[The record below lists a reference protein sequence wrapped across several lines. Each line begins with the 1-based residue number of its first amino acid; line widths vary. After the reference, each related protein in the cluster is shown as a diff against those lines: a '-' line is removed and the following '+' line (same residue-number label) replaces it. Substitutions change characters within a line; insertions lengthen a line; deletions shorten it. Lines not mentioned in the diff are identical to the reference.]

1 MLPSVQIWRSRPV
14 LTDSAPT
21 AAASAVVFPTARQAL
36 AAVIAHLNLG
46 RRSYIG
52 IPDYSSHCVV
62 DSVSRRAMPVPLR
75 FLPPTDAA
83 AVLVYDQWGWQ
94 RPSSALA
101 EVLAHYPPAGV
112 IWDRV
117 DSLPDGFEMTARTSG
132 RERVWQLFSLSKTLG
147 AGGGGLLWRERD
159 GWVRPTFSGQDAF
172 GASLETWAAE
182 TPLAREEERAQI
194 DLFLRREI
202 AAWPPKLHGWLSTQD
217 IDAACASEAR
227 ERRARLALMLE
238 LLRPELPSWMR
249 RGVDDLNPAP
259 GVLPVRMSS
268 GDAALL
274 GMIRDASGLDLCF
287 YHFDFSDSY
296 LEPDWVRVL
305 PIPLHSEAS
314 LNALERLSDVLKQ
327 RHAIA
332 R

>member
-1 MLPSVQIWRSRPV
+1 MLPSIQIWRTRPV
-14 LTDSAPT
+14 VTDGAPP

-36 AAVIAHLNLG
+36 AAVIVHLNLG
-46 RRSYIG
+46 RRSYVG

-62 DSVSRRAMPVPLR
+62 DSVSRCAMPVPLR

-94 RPSSALA
+94 RPDRALA
-101 EVLAHYPPAGV
+101 QVLAHYPSATV

-117 DSLPDGFEMTARTSG
+117 DSLPDAFETTAQTSA

-159 GWVRPTFSGQDAF
+159 GWVRPTLTGQDAF
-172 GASLETWAAE
+172 GASLETWAAA
-182 TPLAREEERAQI
+182 TPLAQEEERTQI

-202 AAWPPKLHGWLSTQD
+202 AAWPPKLRRWLTTQD
-217 IDAACASEAR
+217 VDAACASEAR
-227 ERRARLALMLE
+227 ERRVRLALMLD
-238 LLRPELPSWMR
+238 LLRPELPPWMR

-259 GVLPVRMSS
+259 GVLPVRMTS

-274 GMIRDASGLDLCF
+274 DTIRDAAGLDLCF

-296 LEPDWVRVL
+296 LEPNWVGVL